1 MNTKSFIYIL
11 IVVVLL
17 IAWYYRASIKDN
29 IVSIF
34 HNIHDV
40 RKVSPYADDRI
51 EGDIKQAMER

>member
-29 IVSIF
+29 IVSIV

>member
-1 MNTKSFIYIL
+1 MNRKYFIYIV

-17 IAWYYRASIKDN
+17 IAWYYRVSIKDS
-29 IVSIF
+29 IVSIV

-40 RKVSPYADDRI
+40 RKVSLYADDRI